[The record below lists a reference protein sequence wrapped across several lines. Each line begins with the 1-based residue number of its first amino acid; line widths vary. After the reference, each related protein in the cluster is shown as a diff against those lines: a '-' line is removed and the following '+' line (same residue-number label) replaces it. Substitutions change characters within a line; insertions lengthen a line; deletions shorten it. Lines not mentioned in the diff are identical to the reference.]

1 MINLDFE
8 IRKKE
13 FVDYVLSF
21 YGNADY
27 DAIYPM
33 NVSKKDAA
41 KAINKYLKMLN
52 DSDHQIFTNY
62 GADSL
67 DRERVRDI
75 LIDDY
80 EYEWVI

>member
-1 MINLDFE
+1 MINLDLE
-8 IRKKE
+8 IKKKE

-33 NVSKKDAA
+33 NVTKKDAVR
-41 KAINKYLKMLN
+41 AINKYLCYLP
-52 DSDHQIFTNY
+52 SDDLKIFTVH

-75 LIDDY
+75 LIDDF

>member
-1 MINLDFE
+1 MFIN
-8 IRKKE
+8 RKQE

-21 YGNADY
+21 YGNTVFN

-33 NVSKKDAA
+33 NVTKKDAG
-41 KAINKYLKMLN
+41 KAVDKYLKTLC
-52 DSDHQIFTNY
+52 DPDHQIFTSF

-80 EYEWVI
+80 EYEWVS